1 MSTYASNGLDGLH
14 YVLPEDSQLR
24 LQRVRD
30 HVRFLAQLAEP
41 RSADE
46 GPDSAPEIRMGE
58 LTSCLELL
66 GDHLDRVLQEVSW
79 PSRPAAAA
87 DAADTSDEDATDV
100 TDNASPDAPDTD
112 TAHLTFGVT
121 LDQIDTLNRLIETI
135 TAHGDVVAAT
145 DMAEFAD
152 GTLSV
157 VGHAI
162 FDAAGEVRE
171 VLDEVNAQRLGPA
184 TGLPSRVREARAG
197 YGPAGASLH

>member
-24 LQRVRD
+24 LLRVRD

-46 GPDSAPEIRMGE
+46 GPEAAPEIRMGE

-66 GDHLDRVLQEVSW
+66 GDHLDQVLQEVSW
-79 PSRPAAAA
+79 PPRSAAA
-87 DAADTSDEDATDV
+87 DAADTIDEDATDETYSV
-100 TDNASPDAPDTD
+100 SPDAPDTD
-112 TAHLTFGVT
+112 NADLAFGVT

-135 TAHGDVVAAT
+135 TAHGDVVAAA